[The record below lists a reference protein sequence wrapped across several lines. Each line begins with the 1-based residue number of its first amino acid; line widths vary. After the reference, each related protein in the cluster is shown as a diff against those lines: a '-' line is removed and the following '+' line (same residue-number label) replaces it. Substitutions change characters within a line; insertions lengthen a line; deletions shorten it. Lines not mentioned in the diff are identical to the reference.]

1 MALWIIKEYALAA
14 STLVEEA
21 SKNNIQQLNHLLS
34 DIFNFYS
41 FLRRHPLVV
50 RQRLTFDGI
59 QLSSTEQFLVYAKEM
74 ENRVTPS
81 ERRLYF
87 RTASTHM
94 ASGCPLL
101 ALDVLLRL
109 PKNIYSALKS
119 NEIIK
124 KVKNT
129 FY

>member
-1 MALWIIKEYALAA
+1 MALWLIKEYSLAA

-21 SKNNIQQLNHLLS
+21 SKDNIQQLDHFTERLLS

-50 RQRLTFDGI
+50 RQRLTFDEI

-74 ENRVTPS
+74 ENRITPS

-87 RTASTHM
+87 RTAATHM

-101 ALDVLLRL
+101 ALDVLSRL
-109 PKNIYSALKS
+109 PKNISSILDSKKT
-119 NEIIK
+119 IK
-124 KVKNT
+124 KV
-129 FY
+129 